1 MRPFESTLREC
12 SVFFI
17 VLFSFLPYFLYI
29 FYQKFWEKSKGR
41 HHKVSPSFFLTAWGG
56 QYNPH
61 FPPIKDK
68 IDLPFVVGH
77 IDLGNL
83 SKPWVIVIT

>member
-29 FYQKFWEKSKGR
+29 FYQKFWEKSKRGTRKCLLNVIDNKLSANSFTDKYTLPQQLHTQFR
-41 HHKVSPSFFLTAWGG
+41 HQKQAECR
-56 QYNPH
+56 
-61 FPPIKDK
+61 
-68 IDLPFVVGH
+68 
-77 IDLGNL
+77 
-83 SKPWVIVIT
+83 